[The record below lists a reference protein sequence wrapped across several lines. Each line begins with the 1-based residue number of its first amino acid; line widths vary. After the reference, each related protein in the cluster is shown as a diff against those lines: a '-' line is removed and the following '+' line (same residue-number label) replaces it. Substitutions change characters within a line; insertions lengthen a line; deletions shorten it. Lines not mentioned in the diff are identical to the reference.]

1 MSLHEVNAATD
12 IDQQTEAE
20 SRIHQWRLMTLSQ
33 EETGPSNGNR
43 DTTSRLGDQ
52 VWSKRD
58 QADENEVNGV
68 STRRRKLTEKGRAYR
83 TTSLK
88 ERREKINGRMMRKCS
103 VIKDLLFSNKNRI
116 AEEENLAQFNDL
128 FKMSLSIH
136 EEYSQVL
143 DDNERA
149 GQHDWFDDLD
159 DKVCTFKR
167 KIHNWLRSAE
177 TERMSSQGS
186 SRSSESRR
194 SKSSGSSRK
203 SQSSRAR
210 KLEEKARI
218 PKLMAEAEY
227 IEQRQLAENQAEML
241 KIQQEIVKSK
251 ARKKF
256 MASMIQSLLILE
268 VSCQMTK

>member
-1 MSLHEVNAATD
+1 MSLHEVNASTD
-12 IDQQTEAE
+12 IDQQTEGE

-43 DTTSRLGDQ
+43 DTTSLLGDQ

-58 QADENEVNGV
+58 QADENGVNGV

-83 TTSLK
+83 ATSLK

-116 AEEENLAQFNDL
+116 NEEEKLVQLNDL

-149 GQHDWFDDLD
+149 GQHD
-159 DKVCTFKR
+159 C
-167 KIHNWLRSAE
+167 
-177 TERMSSQGS
+177 
-186 SRSSESRR
+186 
-194 SKSSGSSRK
+194 
-203 SQSSRAR
+203 
-210 KLEEKARI
+210 
-218 PKLMAEAEY
+218 LM
-227 IEQRQLAENQAEML
+227 IW
-241 KIQQEIVKSK
+241 
-251 ARKKF
+251 
-256 MASMIQSLLILE
+256 MIRCVLPRGRFI
-268 VSCQMTK
+268 TG